1 MRSTS
6 AIEHTGS
13 VRAWIEQEVQENV
26 PPAQRSFAR
35 GDVED
40 PACPI
45 LFLHGG
51 GGGPADF
58 HPLARALGAP
68 TLCPLLPAHGR
79 GEDALAALTFDS
91 LVIRA
96 REAYDVLAASGRSP
110 LVVAQSLGAI
120 VAVRLLAD
128 RPAAGLVALAPA
140 LRPRTARRA
149 VGVLRTLLVS
159 PRRAFGSYRWQTE
172 ARRAIRAT
180 PPRLAGLRCP
190 LLVLVSTDDPTVSPA
205 GARAFHDLAAAEDKQ
220 LVVLEGQG
228 HVLSAAPDLETV
240 AAPIREFRARVG
252 ASVATF

>member
-1 MRSTS
+1 MTSTS
-6 AIEHTGS
+6 AIERTGI
-13 VRAWIEQEVQENV
+13 VRAWLEQEARENV
-26 PPAQRSFAR
+26 AAAQRSFAR
-35 GDVED
+35 GGPED
-40 PACPI
+40 SACPI

-58 HPLARALGAP
+58 HPLARALGP
-68 TLCPLLPAHGR
+68 PVFCPLLPAHGR

-91 LVIRA
+91 LVVRA
-96 REAYDVLAASGRSP
+96 REAYDVLATSGRPP

-149 VGVLRTLLVS
+149 AGVLRTLLVS

-180 PPRLAGLRCP
+180 PPRLADVRCP

-205 GARAFHDLAAAEDKQ
+205 GARAFHDLAGASDKE

-228 HVLSAAPDLETV
+228 HVLSAAPDLESV
-240 AAPIREFRARVG
+240 AAPIRAFRARIG
-252 ASVATF
+252 ARAAAS